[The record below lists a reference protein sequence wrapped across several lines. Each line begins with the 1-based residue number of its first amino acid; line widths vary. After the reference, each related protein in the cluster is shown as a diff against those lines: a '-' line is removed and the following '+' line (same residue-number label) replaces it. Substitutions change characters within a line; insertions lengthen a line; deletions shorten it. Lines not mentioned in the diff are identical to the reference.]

1 MTPSTAASRAH
12 PSILPE
18 RSGCYS
24 VFEGGIIE
32 RCKTRVR
39 VAKLLVVLCAAQ
51 GCGSSGE
58 RMGETGTGGSSHA
71 GAGGEGAI
79 DAATGT
85 GSADAATSDPPA
97 MLQPVT
103 TFYGR
108 MDIEVSK
115 NRVTPTGMVRLEGE
129 WQGVEIISGE
139 MLVVGFAYGAPY
151 WVQVI
156 TDPRTLEGSV
166 QEEITAS
173 GSFKFPGDFIAT
185 QEGLSHSR
193 FDFYARSGSV
203 PLDTKVVLENL
214 DVLEKDARSDRQRG
228 RGRPVA
234 VFLRGVFLYL

>member
-1 MTPSTAASRAH
+1 MA
-12 PSILPE
+12 E
-18 RSGCYS
+18 
-24 VFEGGIIE
+24 
-32 RCKTRVR
+32 
-39 VAKLLVVLCAAQ
+39 
-51 GCGSSGE
+51 GCGSS
-58 RMGETGTGGSSHA
+58 HDDPN
-71 GAGGEGAI
+71 AGGLSGTDGGV
-79 DAATGT
+79 DAA
-85 GSADAATSDPPA
+85 SADPPVSANPPA
-97 MLQPVT
+97 TLQPVT

-166 QEEITAS
+166 QEEVTAS

-214 DVLEKDARSDRQRG
+214 DVLEQDARSIGSVDG
-228 RGRPVA
+228 ADLLP
-234 VFLRGVFLYL
+234 F